1 MHRLLERCT
10 RRLLDRAG
18 ANPARVPAQLSAL
31 RITRRTLRGFTLI
44 ETSLALIIIGV
55 GVLALVE
62 AQQHFIR
69 ANGWST
75 HAATGTYLANEIRE
89 LSRRLPKHDP
99 VTGLYFTAGGG
110 GNGQQ
115 LNGWGPEA
123 GETGPDDYDDLDDF
137 DGLTLHF
144 NGTAGR
150 EDGDLPGPID
160 AFGTLIPEIGPD
172 GNAMQGANGATMN
185 LVGWSQAI
193 RVEKVDPTNYSTVYE
208 DDEVLAAEQS
218 GFRGLQVDQF
228 PLRVTVTVSY
238 QGPFDAEATP
248 VAVVTWVVP

>member
-1 MHRLLERCT
+1 MHRLLERCAT
-10 RRLLDRAG
+10 RLLERTG
-18 ANPARVPAQLSAL
+18 ANPARSIPRA
-31 RITRRTLRGFTLI
+31 RRRAFTLI
-44 ETSLALIIIGV
+44 ETSLALIIVGV

-99 VTGLYFTAGGG
+99 VTGLYFTAGQGG
-110 GNGQQ
+110 GQQ

-137 DGLTLHF
+137 DGLTLTF

-172 GNAMQGANGATMN
+172 GNAMQDANGGTMN

-193 RVEKVDPTNYSTVYE
+193 RVEKVDPTNYSTVYD